1 MRGKEYNMTFSLE
14 LTQSYLTLLREETLP
29 AIGCTEPVAVA
40 LCAAE
45 ASACLLKEPYR
56 LHLEVSPYILK
67 NGMHVGIPGTAGLTG
82 LDLACALGSLLP
94 HPEKQMTILG
104 DVSDEKLSK
113 AKAIV
118 QSGSVSVGSADTPY
132 KVWVD
137 VRIDAADGH
146 WARAVIQGTHT
157 HVLLVEKD
165 GQPLRTDRCQE
176 SESRDMPAIT
186 LESVYAFATTVPQ
199 VDLEFLDEI
208 IRVNT
213 RIACEGLAR
222 DYGLC
227 VGRHLANSPD
237 AAQQVI
243 AVTAAAAD
251 ARMSGC
257 QLPVMTNMG
266 SGNQGIT
273 ASLPVIETAHLLGAS
288 HEQLL
293 RALAIS
299 ELVAM
304 EVKTHIGRLSA
315 LCGCSIA
322 AAIGAASAMV
332 FLRGGNF
339 EQIAYA
345 VNMMVGDV
353 TGIICDGAKPGC
365 ALKIATAV
373 SAAQRAAVLALSLE
387 HTVQPYG
394 IVSSDVE
401 ATIQNL
407 GTLGRDGMG
416 NANDV
421 VLRMM
426 LDGRHDEN
434 VLRL

>member
-1 MRGKEYNMTFSLE
+1 ME

-118 QSGSVSVGSADTPY
+118 QSGSVSVRSADTPY

-165 GQPLRTDRCQE
+165 GQPLRTDHCQE

-186 LESVYAFATTVPQ
+186 LESVYAFATTVSQ
-199 VDLEFLDEI
+199 ADLEFLDEI

-426 LDGRHDEN
+426 LDGQHDEN

>member
-1 MRGKEYNMTFSLE
+1 MYTAAICLFPSTFFSSFL
-14 LTQSYLTLLREETLP
+14 SFSREI
-29 AIGCTEPVAVA
+29 A
-40 LCAAE
+40 
-45 ASACLLKEPYR
+45 
-56 LHLEVSPYILK
+56 HL
-67 NGMHVGIPGTAGLTG
+67 
-82 LDLACALGSLLP
+82 
-94 HPEKQMTILG
+94 
-104 DVSDEKLSK
+104 
-113 AKAIV
+113 
-118 QSGSVSVGSADTPY
+118 
-132 KVWVD
+132 
-137 VRIDAADGH
+137 
-146 WARAVIQGTHT
+146 
-157 HVLLVEKD
+157 
-165 GQPLRTDRCQE
+165 
-176 SESRDMPAIT
+176 RDMPAIT
-186 LESVYAFATTVPQ
+186 LESVYAFATTVSQ
-199 VDLEFLDEI
+199 ADLEFLDEI

-322 AAIGAASAMV
+322 AAIGTASAMV

-407 GTLGRDGMG
+407 GTLGREGMG

-426 LDGRHDEN
+426 LDGQHDEN

>member
-1 MRGKEYNMTFSLE
+1 MTFNME

-118 QSGSVSVGSADTPY
+118 QSGSVSVRSADTPY

-186 LESVYAFATTVPQ
+186 LESVYAFATTVSQ
-199 VDLEFLDEI
+199 ADLEFLDEI

-266 SGNQGIT
+266 SGNQGVT

-288 HEQLL
+288 REQLL

-426 LDGRHDEN
+426 LDGQHDEN

>member
-1 MRGKEYNMTFSLE
+1 ME

-113 AKAIV
+113 ARAIV
-118 QSGSVSVGSADTPY
+118 QSGSVSVRSADTPY

-186 LESVYAFATTVPQ
+186 LESVYAFATTVSQ
-199 VDLEFLDEI
+199 ADLEFLDEI

-288 HEQLL
+288 REQLL

-426 LDGRHDEN
+426 LDGQHDEN

>member
-1 MRGKEYNMTFSLE
+1 MTFNME

-118 QSGSVSVGSADTPY
+118 QSGSVSVRSADTPY

-176 SESRDMPAIT
+176 SESRNMPAIT
-186 LESVYAFATTVPQ
+186 LESVYAFATTVSQ
-199 VDLEFLDEI
+199 ADLEFLDEI

-273 ASLPVIETAHLLGAS
+273 ASLPVIETAHLLDAS
-288 HEQLL
+288 YEQLL

-426 LDGRHDEN
+426 LDGQHDEN

>member
-1 MRGKEYNMTFSLE
+1 MTFNME

-113 AKAIV
+113 ARAIV
-118 QSGSVSVGSADTPY
+118 QSGSVSVRSADTPY

-186 LESVYAFATTVPQ
+186 LESVYAFATTVSQ
-199 VDLEFLDEI
+199 ADLEFLDEI

-288 HEQLL
+288 REQLL

-426 LDGRHDEN
+426 LDGQHDEN

>member
-1 MRGKEYNMTFSLE
+1 ME

-118 QSGSVSVGSADTPY
+118 QSGSVSVRSADTPY

-186 LESVYAFATTVPQ
+186 LESVYAFATTVSQ
-199 VDLEFLDEI
+199 ADLEFLDEI

-322 AAIGAASAMV
+322 AAIGTASAMV

-426 LDGRHDEN
+426 LDGQHDEN